1 MNLLLAPT
9 PAEAPPLPLG
19 TPELTHLPMTSSGPA
34 VALVPAEAPPLAPL
48 KVDYWLA
55 DLFVAPGRAYA
66 RGYREGY
73 EAALREC
80 AGGGNAYHDR
90 PRSIYEFQALFKP
103 DPELFAALLQR
114 YGNRGQA
121 KRPLGEWL
129 ALMASLRSEL

>member
-9 PAEAPPLPLG
+9 PAEAPPL
-19 TPELTHLPMTSSGPA
+19 
-34 VALVPAEAPPLAPL
+34 ALLKVEYWFPSWAYARGYLAPTPAEAPPLALL
-48 KVDYWLA
+48 KVEYWLA
-55 DLFVAPGRAYA
+55 DLFKAPGRAYA

-80 AGGGNAYHDR
+80 AGGGNAYPDR